1 MMTGR
6 RSGLAA
12 AVAGVLLTSLLATEA
27 RGAVDRQDADDFSN
41 LDAYA
46 DTWTSAF
53 NFLGGRARAGAGR
66 APRAPGVELKVHT
79 MTAHICFDPVE
90 GESPAHEQGWC
101 ESGIP
106 QTPVLACDPGEFIPP
121 TWRRLEYSDGRM
133 TDWQRIDRG
142 VCGTVLPVLT
152 VDDFRSL
159 PLPAP
164 VLRLQPDRGWVLVN
178 VETIVMTDATPVPL
192 RTTLAGF
199 GVDVEA
205 VPQQFTYDF
214 GDGHDLVTVSPGRPY
229 PDHDT
234 FHEYEAPGTYA
245 ITLTTEWSGRYRV
258 DGDPTWREVTGT
270 ATTSSTSA
278 PFEAQE
284 RTSRLVD
291 SLCTDRPRP
300 PDC

>member
-1 MMTGR
+1 MRLLIAALAWALVMA
-6 RSGLAA
+6 SAPAA
-12 AVAGVLLTSLLATEA
+12 AEGVPKPPVTEDPSTID
-27 RGAVDRQDADDFSN
+27 GSVDSVGKT
-41 LDAYA
+41 LDLWHRRA
-46 DTWTSAF
+46 
-53 NFLGGRARAGAGR
+53 LGGDAR
-66 APRAPGVELKVHT
+66 APRPAARHAETEVRPTPEFRNSL
-79 MTAHICFDPVE
+79 ICFDGRG
-90 GESPAHEQGWC
+90 GEAPAPEDGWC
-101 ESGIP
+101 ASGVP
-106 QTPVLACDPGEFIPP
+106 RTGAVSCATGFVEPR
-121 TWRRLEYSDGRM
+121 WRRLVYPDGTATGWERL
-133 TDWQRIDRG
+133 DEG
-142 VCGTVLPVLT
+142 SCTVALPVLT

-159 PLPAP
+159 PIPAP

-178 VETIVMTDATPVPL
+178 IETIVMTDATPVPL

-205 VPQQFTYDF
+205 VPTRFTYDF
-214 GDGHDLVTVSPGRPY
+214 GDGHELVTRSPGRQF

-234 FHEYEAPGTYA
+234 FHEYEQPGTYA
-245 ITLTTEWSGRYRV
+245 VTLTTEWSGRYRV

-291 SLCTDRPRP
+291 SLCTDRPTP

>member
-1 MMTGR
+1 MRLLVTALACAVVM
-6 RSGLAA
+6 SAA
-12 AVAGVLLTSLLATEA
+12 AASSRASEVPVTEDPTTIGGSVNSLDKTLDLWHRRAL
-27 RGAVDRQDADDFSN
+27 GSDA
-41 LDAYA
+41 
-46 DTWTSAF
+46 
-53 NFLGGRARAGAGR
+53 R
-66 APRAPGVELKVHT
+66 APRPAARRADTGPRPTPDFRNSL
-79 MTAHICFDPVE
+79 ICFDGE
-90 GESPAHEQGWC
+90 GGESPAPADGWC
-101 ESGIP
+101 ASGGPRTGAINCATGLVEP
-106 QTPVLACDPGEFIPP
+106 R
-121 TWRRLEYSDGRM
+121 WRRFVYPDGTATAWERL
-133 TDWQRIDRG
+133 DEG
-142 VCGTVLPVLT
+142 SCSEALPVLT

-245 ITLTTEWSGRYRV
+245 ITLTTQWSGRYRV